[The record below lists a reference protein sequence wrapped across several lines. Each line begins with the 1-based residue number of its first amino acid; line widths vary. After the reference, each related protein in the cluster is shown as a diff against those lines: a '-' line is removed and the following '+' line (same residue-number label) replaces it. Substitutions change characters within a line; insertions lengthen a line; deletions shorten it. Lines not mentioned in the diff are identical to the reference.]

1 MNRMALKLS
10 GRVDL
15 SASVQARQFLQ
26 MAFMRVRKVLRLATT
41 SNEAGDTVSDIV
53 SLSSVAV
60 IDSQIASASGPSET
74 AGAGE
79 QRGSQPQNQ
88 TGCLTRELTGR
99 SKTRNGDG
107 RLSGPLIRRPVRR
120 VPQKPGSG
128 DG

>member
-1 MNRMALKLS
+1 M
-10 GRVDL
+10 
-15 SASVQARQFLQ
+15 
-26 MAFMRVRKVLRLATT
+26 
-41 SNEAGDTVSDIV
+41 SDIV